1 MNTPNKLTLLR
12 IVLVPLMV
20 AAFYIPWKYA
30 YVAAA
35 IIFIAGAITDT
46 LDGNIARKRGLIT
59 TFGKFMDPIADKI
72 LVGAA
77 LIMLTSIGTV
87 SPIVTLIVVGRE
99 FVVSGVRLLMAEK
112 GVVLAAD
119 VWGKAKTVTQ
129 TIAIPLVMLYNPVF
143 CLIDVPVDQIFLWI
157 STVLCVVS
165 GVRYV
170 RGAWPYIFESR

>member
-59 TFGKFMDPIADKI
+59 TFGKFMDPIADKT

-129 TIAIPLVMLYNPVF
+129 TIAIPLVMLYNPIF
-143 CLIDVPVDQIFLWI
+143 CLIDVPVDQILLWI